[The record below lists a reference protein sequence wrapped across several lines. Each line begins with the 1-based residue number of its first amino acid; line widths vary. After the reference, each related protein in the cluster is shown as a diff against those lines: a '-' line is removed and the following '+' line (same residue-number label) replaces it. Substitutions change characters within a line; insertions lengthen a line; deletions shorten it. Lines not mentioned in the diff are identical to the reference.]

1 MSISAAM
8 TKEIVTLDLDGTL
21 ADAKDIFESNFFHH
35 LLILDEDRKLM
46 GLVTD
51 RILYKHLSPTIGTH
65 KETPNDSLIIRKKV
79 HQIMVRDVIT
89 TTPELPLSE
98 AAFLFY
104 KHSISCLPVVN
115 EQYQPI
121 GILTWRDIIKV
132 LAVQFVK
139 KQ

>member
-1 MSISAAM
+1 MSISTIM

-35 LLILDEDRKLM
+35 LLILDDDKKLI

-51 RILYKHLSPTIGTH
+51 RILYKNLSPTLGTN
-65 KETPNDSLIIRKKV
+65 KETPNDTLIIRKKV

-89 TTPELPLSE
+89 ATPSLSLNE
-98 AAFLFY
+98 AAFMFY

-115 EQYQPI
+115 EQNQPI

-132 LAVQFVK
+132 LAIQFVK